1 MEEYSFSMEK
11 VLDYR
16 VDVEKQKA
24 EEFAKLKFEITEIET
39 EITKLNIELKSINEK
54 ICSVQNVNE
63 LLQLQLYRELLEENV
78 KMQKLL
84 LIEKRKSL
92 EEKRNELKKAQTDRK
107 IMDKLKEKDY
117 SQFVYK
123 RNLKEQKELD
133 DISVMKFKRTKKIF

>member
-1 MEEYSFSMEK
+1 MEEYSFYMEK

-16 VDVEKQKA
+16 EEIEKQKA
-24 EEFAKLKFEITEIET
+24 EEFAKIRYEISQMET
-39 EITKLNIELKSINEK
+39 EIAKLNLELKSINEK

-63 LLQLQLYRELLEENV
+63 LLQLQLYRELLEENI

-84 LIEKRKSL
+84 LTEKRKSL

-133 DISVMKFKRTKKIF
+133 DISVMKFKRTKN

>member
-1 MEEYSFSMEK
+1 MEK

-16 VDVEKQKA
+16 EEIEKQKA
-24 EEFAKLKFEITEIET
+24 EEFAKIRYEISQMET
-39 EITKLNIELKSINEK
+39 EIAKLNLELKSINEK

-63 LLQLQLYRELLEENV
+63 LLQLQLYRELLEENI

-84 LIEKRKSL
+84 LTEKRKSL

-133 DISVMKFKRTKKIF
+133 DISVMKFKRTKN

>member
-92 EEKRNELKKAQTDRK
+92 EEKRSELKQAQIDRK

-117 SQFVYK
+117 SQFIYK

-133 DISVMKFKRTKKIF
+133 DISVMKFKRTKN